1 MEIILTEQCTSI
13 TGSLGRG
20 YGYSIQKRK
29 DRFYSKRDSKGDVP
43 FDGHWRFIVA
53 CAQLAILNSH
63 ISDILVSA
71 KELREA
77 INEAGFLYGYS
88 LAEAKSGEIFHASQV
103 MDFKKR
109 WAL

>member
-29 DRFYSKRDSKGDVP
+29 DRFYGKRDSKGDIP
-43 FDGHWRFIVA
+43 FGGHWRFIIA
-53 CAQLAILNSH
+53 CAEMAKEELH
-63 ISDILVSA
+63 VSDILVSA
-71 KELREA
+71 KELRDA
-77 INEAGFLYGYS
+77 INEAGLIYGGD
-88 LAEAKSGEIFHASQV
+88 LKHAKNGEIYHASQV
-103 MDFKKR
+103 LEFRKR

>member
-43 FDGHWRFIVA
+43 FNGHWCFIKA
-53 CAQLAILNSH
+53 CAELALRGTH
-63 ISDILVSA
+63 IDDILVTA
-71 KELREA
+71 GELREA
-77 INEAGFLYGYS
+77 INEAGFLYGDS
-88 LAEAKSGEIFHASQV
+88 LAKAKNGEIFHASQV